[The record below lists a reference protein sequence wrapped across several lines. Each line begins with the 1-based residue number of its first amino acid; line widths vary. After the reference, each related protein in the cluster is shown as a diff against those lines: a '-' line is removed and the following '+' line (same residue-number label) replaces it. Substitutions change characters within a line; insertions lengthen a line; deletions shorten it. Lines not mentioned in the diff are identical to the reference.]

1 METKGTLVGLHP
13 PCFSSVRPHTPSR
26 PSTHNPMSRAK
37 RGVRL
42 GSKRKAQREM
52 WQKQCGARAAN
63 AWGRSWNLLRNRVFG
78 VQLPREQRVGNL
90 SPYPDQNHALHSSGG
105 KTLTL
110 FEQLERG
117 VSIVHLICVGAIR
130 APASEKG
137 LQKAL
142 VPVDSNHSLTLPR
155 RRGGPGRGRAGVSP

>member
-1 METKGTLVGLHP
+1 MFLISQTSHPLQTFHPQPHVPCKEGRALGKQKEGTKEKCGK
-13 PCFSSVRPHTPSR
+13 SSVGQVLRTPGAGVGTCLETECLES
-26 PSTHNPMSRAK
+26 SCQEN
-37 RGVRL
+37 RG
-42 GSKRKAQREM
+42 
-52 WQKQCGARAAN
+52 W
-63 AWGRSWNLLRNRVFG
+63 
-78 VQLPREQRVGNL
+78 GNL

-117 VSIVHLICVGAIR
+117 VSIAHLICVGAIK

-137 LQKAL
+137 LQRAL